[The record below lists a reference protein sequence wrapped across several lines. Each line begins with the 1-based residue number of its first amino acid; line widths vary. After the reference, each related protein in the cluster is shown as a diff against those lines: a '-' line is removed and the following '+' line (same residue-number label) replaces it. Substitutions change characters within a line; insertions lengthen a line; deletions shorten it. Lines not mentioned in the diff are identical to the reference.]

1 MLYDGPILAYTA
13 IIRIEVYLTVRRPSL
28 AKQDRG
34 LELYEK
40 LSSGGGAEKDNVH
53 ATTALSSRY
62 GILL

>member
-1 MLYDGPILAYTA
+1 M
-13 IIRIEVYLTVRRPSL
+13 YLTFRCPFL

-34 LELYEK
+34 LELHEK
-40 LSSGGGAEKDNVH
+40 LSSGGGAEKDDVH